1 MMIAKLRGTLD
12 ATGSNW
18 AILDVNGVFYH
29 VFCSAK
35 TLTDLSKIGETY
47 TLLTEMQVREDL
59 MALYG
64 FSTPEE
70 QEWFRVLTGVQGVGM
85 KVGLAILSV
94 ATPQDLHRAVLS
106 QDKTTFSNA
115 DGVGPKLASRLVN
128 ELKDKVKKIFG
139 DQVVALAQQ
148 SLDSGSVVSL
158 ADHAVKLDD
167 SFQDAASAL
176 VNLGYRAFEANQAVA
191 FLKQEGHTG
200 TVEEII
206 PLALARLTRKAR

>member
-12 ATGSNW
+12 STGSNW

-35 TLTDLSKIGETY
+35 TLNDLLEIGETY

-64 FSTPEE
+64 FSTQEE
-70 QEWFRVLTGVQGVGM
+70 QEWFRILTGVQGVGM
-85 KVGLAILSV
+85 KVGLSILSV
-94 ATPQDLHRAVLS
+94 ANPADLHRAVLS

-128 ELKDKVKKIFG
+128 ELKDKVKKVFG
-139 DQVVALAQQ
+139 DQIATAQHP
-148 SLDSGSVVSL
+148 SDSSTVVSL
-158 ADHAVKLDD
+158 AAHTSTLDTP
-167 SFQDAASAL
+167 FQDAASAL

-206 PLALARLTRKAR
+206 PLALNRLTKKVR

>member
-12 ATGSNW
+12 STGSNW

-35 TLTDLSKIGETY
+35 TLADLLEIGATY

-70 QEWFRVLTGVQGVGM
+70 QEWFRVLTSVQGVGM

-94 ATPQDLHRAVLS
+94 ATPRELHKAVLS
-106 QDKTTFSNA
+106 QDKTTFAGA

-128 ELKDKVKKIFG
+128 ELKDKVEKVFG
-139 DQVVALAQQ
+139 TQSALAQHSSESGAVI
-148 SLDSGSVVSL
+148 SLSNHT
-158 ADHAVKLDD
+158 AKPDD
-167 SFQDAASAL
+167 SFEEAASAL
-176 VNLGYRAFEANQAVA
+176 INLGYRAFEANQAVA